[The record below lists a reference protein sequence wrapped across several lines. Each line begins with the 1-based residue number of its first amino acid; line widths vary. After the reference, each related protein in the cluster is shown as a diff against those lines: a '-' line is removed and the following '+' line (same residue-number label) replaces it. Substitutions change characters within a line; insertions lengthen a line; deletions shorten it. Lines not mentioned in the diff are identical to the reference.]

1 MLCGRYLID
10 IWLILSWT
18 ISITTPLAAM
28 CINVVPASG
37 LVHEFHTLYRC
48 RSGDW
53 SKLEQ
58 GDEAVF
64 NRWIDNGG
72 LCSSSNLI
80 GKSIVKNVDIKPDPI
95 NSTVS
100 FACISWPREIEVV
113 VKQDLASWRNFNSS
127 EVPTRE
133 ICVVGCELPGLKTQ
147 EQPFAALPVLLPQ
160 PLCHSFN
167 HPVKDMK
174 AGTLE
179 MASAQV
185 YISDQSYI
193 NIWALRR
200 REDSLLAVAST
211 SPGRGST
218 IYVTI
223 AKSLGGQRLRTG
235 TRSSIEILP

>member
-1 MLCGRYLID
+1 MRPFLTMRK
-10 IWLILSWT
+10 
-18 ISITTPLAAM
+18 
-28 CINVVPASG
+28 
-37 LVHEFHTLYRC
+37 TLWKRN
-48 RSGDW
+48 
-53 SKLEQ
+53 LEQ

-133 ICVVGCELPGLKTQ
+133 ICVVGCELPGLKTR

-160 PLCHSFN
+160 PLCHSFE
-167 HPVKDMK
+167 HPVMDMK
-174 AGTLE
+174 AGTLK

-185 YISDQSYI
+185 SISEQNYIY
-193 NIWALRR
+193 IWALKRW
-200 REDSLLAVAST
+200 EDSLLAAAST